1 MRLFSLNSMAVS
13 LCFWIAACAAG
24 KQTIARTR
32 DAGDGGAGN
41 AATDAATPRFDARID
56 SARSGSGG
64 EAPVD
69 ESVRCDAENYG
80 VLFAKSQCPKDCT
93 GQGSET
99 YISGKVYDPAGKR
112 TIYGAVVY
120 VPKDPSQVVDP
131 LPLGPVQCVTCENS
145 SYAGPP
151 VPRAHAVTAADGSFK
166 IGVNPSTGGAW
177 VGGNPVPVGDDI
189 PLVIQIGKWRRM
201 ITVPVTACKDNQIDK
216 SLTSLPHGRGKDG
229 QKGLGSLPSI
239 AVSTGD
245 ADMLQCLLVRIGIDI
260 DEFTNPGGGGAVNL
274 FNENYAKPLYD
285 PAPSKGGGTSWPSS
299 RTELWASVDTFKPYD
314 IVLMACNGEESAL
327 SPKGTELTDA
337 MKQALVD
344 YTNIGGKIMLEHF
357 HAAWLKKFEPKD
369 PTSLK
374 SGQPCLKKPVC
385 SATIEADL
393 DAGGVCDGNTTAIS
407 ECQPCSFQCTNLATA
422 PYYAASA
429 PFGEVASWVVP
440 NAQATQGTGITSKID
455 QSFPSGDAF
464 AKWLIANKGSA
475 QEGTITIE
483 STMKP
488 AAIAT
493 IQPPS
498 QRWIYDDSPSP
509 YVHYFTF
516 NTPVGQDS
524 NSQCG
529 RVVYTDV
536 HVTSSEDTKDEKSA
550 FPGSCDATSDLL
562 NQEKAIEFILFDLSH
577 CTIDDSTNINQVI
590 LL

>member
-1 MRLFSLNSMAVS
+1 MKSSLNYLVVP
-13 LCFWIAACAAG
+13 LCLWTFACAAG
-24 KQTIARTR
+24 EQTIARTR
-32 DAGDGGAGN
+32 DAGGGSAK
-41 AATDAATPRFDARID
+41 DAATGMDAMID
-56 SARSGSGG
+56 SAGGSSVGSGG
-64 EAPVD
+64 SSRTTLVD
-69 ESVRCDAENYG
+69 EPVVCNAENYG
-80 VLFAKSQCPKDCT
+80 VLFSKDQCPRDCA
-93 GQGSET
+93 GQASDT

-120 VPKDPSQVVDP
+120 IPKDPTQVVDP
-131 LPLGPVQCVTCENS
+131 MPLGPVQCATCTNF

-166 IGVNPSTGGAW
+166 IGINPSTGGAW
-177 VGGNPVPVGDDI
+177 TGGNPVPVGNDI

-201 ITVPVTACKDNQIDK
+201 VTVSVSACKDNQVDK
-216 SLTSLPHGRGKDG
+216 SLTSLPHGRGPDG

-245 ADMLQCLLVRIGIDI
+245 ADMLQCLLVRMGIDI

-274 FNENYAKPLYD
+274 FTQNYAKPLYD
-285 PAPSKGGGTSWPSS
+285 PTPSKGGGATWPSS
-299 RTELWASVDTFKPYD
+299 MTQLWASADTFKPYD
-314 IVLMACNGEESAL
+314 MVLMACNGSESAMN
-327 SPKGTELTDA
+327 PKETTLTDA

-344 YTNIGGKIMLEHF
+344 YTNIGGKVMLEHY
-357 HAAWLKKFEPKD
+357 HAAWLRRFDPKD
-369 PTSLK
+369 PTSVK
-374 SGQPCLKKPVC
+374 EEQPCLKKPVC

-393 DAGGVCDGNTTAIS
+393 DAGGVCAGNTREIS
-407 ECQPCSFQCTNLATA
+407 ECQPCSFHCTNLATA
-422 PYYAASA
+422 PYFTATA
-429 PFGEVASWVVP
+429 PFGEVATWLPSASEPQETV
-440 NAQATQGTGITSKID
+440 ITSKID

-464 AKWLIANKGSA
+464 AKWLMANKGST

-483 STMKP
+483 SEMKP
-488 AAIAT
+488 AAIST

-498 QRWIYDDSPSP
+498 QRWIYDESPSP
-509 YVHYFTF
+509 AVHYFTF

-536 HVTSSEDTKDEKSA
+536 HVTTPEATKDRKIA
-550 FPGSCDATSDLL
+550 FPGSCDASSDLL

-577 CTIDDSTNINQVI
+577 CTIDDSTDLEHVI